1 MLLSICHSDIKLV
14 HGHQQSYRLSD
25 QQTSRDFLRNT
36 RIVQYDSIS
45 PSMGLAASTS
55 LHQDRRTAR
64 RNRDRGGQQVLP
76 VGVLFRRR
84 CIGCRTS
91 AYQVVPTPCRRD
103 SNPSG
108 RGLVC
113 RLMLPS
119 PPRAYCPDDPSGN
132 SAPRNSRR
140 CSSQRYGLRRTTR
153 SRTCL
158 PFRSPTNIPKN
169 PHTDNLGFHNHRR
182 YFSLPSA
189 RYK

>member
-1 MLLSICHSDIKLV
+1 MGINNLTACRINKLHGISYAIHVLSNTIVFLHQWVLLHPRHSI
-14 HGHQQSYRLSD
+14 
-25 QQTSRDFLRNT
+25 
-36 RIVQYDSIS
+36 RIVEPRAEIEI
-45 PSMGLAASTS
+45 G
-55 LHQDRRTAR
+55 
-64 RNRDRGGQQVLP
+64 GGQQVLP